1 MRLAI
6 LLLLLI
12 AAPLA
17 PAEPLVQVNDTAITE
32 ADLSHYLG
40 RFASQRGI
48 ELEALR
54 RAPQFPQVRAAVLD
68 QLIQRELLWQEARKG
83 HEIAGDALQQAI
95 TRTERELGG
104 AARLNEALRHQGM
117 DREQLRQ
124 QLRQELSIE
133 RYLQER
139 VYADINV
146 SEEDVEQF
154 YRDNRD
160 RFRSPDLLHLRT
172 MRLAGADADT
182 RAEAKRLRRRL
193 REGEPVDNRS
203 AESADLGFLNAE
215 DLGAELGA
223 VAADLD
229 EGEISAPVVAPQ
241 AVYLLQLVERR
252 PGIQAPL
259 DAVRERIAEQLRRA
273 QRERALA
280 AHVERLAQ
288 SARIE
293 RLEPQP

>member
-259 DAVRERIAEQLRRA
+259 DAVRERIAEQLRRE